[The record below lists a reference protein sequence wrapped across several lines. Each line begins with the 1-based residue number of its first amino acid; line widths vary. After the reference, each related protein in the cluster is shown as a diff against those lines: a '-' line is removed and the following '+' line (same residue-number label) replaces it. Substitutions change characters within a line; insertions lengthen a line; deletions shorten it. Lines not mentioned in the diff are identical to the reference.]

1 MLVTGYGYGYGY
13 GQFISFSLDID
24 NTAILKLHQAK
35 YKKKTNMW
43 KKCYALLSF
52 NCCQLSSV
60 CGNKLLKTYEEKQ
73 RKVELPPNY

>member
-1 MLVTGYGYGYGY
+1 
-13 GQFISFSLDID
+13 
-24 NTAILKLHQAK
+24 
-35 YKKKTNMW
+35 MW

-73 RKVELPPNY
+73 RKVEIPPNY